1 MRIFIDFI
9 KRGGVIVSALL
20 FSFLNSN
27 AQSFDNQ
34 QLDNYNF
41 EQWVNEGQ
49 STVEPARWHSFMSAS
64 GGFSNFMSQQIEPS
78 SNVRPGS
85 DGSKSARIFSKSILG
100 ITANG
105 NMTTG
110 RINAGT
116 VDPSGTENYN
126 YTQRNSDF
134 CMPLTVM
141 PDSLTVWVS
150 FRASNPGSQ
159 ASIITAIHGD
169 SDFQML
175 GDGSYYPANML
186 CATANMQYSRTC
198 AAGEELVWK
207 RLSIPFTAYPD
218 ICSDYRYIL
227 TTFTT
232 NKDAGGGSAND
243 EVFIDDI
250 CMIYNPSIEI
260 GAIENLAYHYPTDG
274 TALPIEVPFTL
285 SGTMS
290 VNNLNKAPNQ
300 VIAQMSDVNGSFANP
315 YELGR
320 VTTDESGVIHGN
332 IPYGV
337 PNGSGYRVRVV
348 STNYPMTSG
357 DNGNDITIAGNT
369 HVPSAYAANVVFR
382 PNPTNGMIM
391 IENIDVESVKV
402 YNMQGQCVGRFNGN
416 SVNIE
421 SLPKGMY
428 FLMVEDLQGNI
439 YADRVVKI

>member
-1 MRIFIDFI
+1 MIFSKFI
-9 KRGGVIVSALL
+9 RRGGVLISALL

-34 QLDNYNF
+34 QFDNYGF

-64 GGFSNFMSQQIEPS
+64 GGFSGFMSQQIEPS
-78 SNVRPGS
+78 SHVRPGS
-85 DGSKSARIFSKSILG
+85 DGSRSARIFSKSILG

-105 NMTTG
+105 NLTTG

-116 VDPSGTENYN
+116 VDPSGAENYN

-134 CMPLTVM
+134 CMPMSVI
-141 PDSLTVWVS
+141 PDSLTVWVC
-150 FRASNPGSQ
+150 FRASGEGSQ
-159 ASIITAIHGD
+159 ASVMSTIHGD
-169 SDFQML
+169 ADFQQL
-175 GDGSYYPANML
+175 GDGGFYPADML
-186 CATANMQYSRTC
+186 CATANMEYSRTC
-198 AAGEELVWK
+198 AAGEELVWR

-218 ICSDYRYIL
+218 ICTDYRYIL

-232 NKDAGGGSAND
+232 NKNAGGGSAND

-250 CMIYNPSIEI
+250 YMIYNPSISL
-260 GAIENLAYHYPTDG
+260 GTVDNLLYQYPTDG

-285 SGTMS
+285 SGSMS

-300 VIAQMSDVNGSFANP
+300 VIAQMSDINGSFANP

-320 VTTDESGVIHGN
+320 VTTDESGVVHGYV
-332 IPYGV
+332 PYGI
-337 PNGSGYRVRVV
+337 PNGTGYRVRVV
-348 STNYPMTSG
+348 STNYPMVSG

-369 HVPSAYAANVVFR
+369 SVPSHYASKIDIY
-382 PNPTNGMIM
+382 PNPTNGEIV
-391 IENIDVESVKV
+391 IENLDVESVEL
-402 YNMQGQCVGRFNGN
+402 YNMQGQRVGRFYGN
-416 SVNIE
+416 RVNIE

-428 FLMVEDLQGNI
+428 FLMVEDLQGNV
-439 YADRVVKI
+439 YTDKVVKI